1 VPLYLSR
8 FRYESRTW
16 AKLVHDPS
24 QRRQGVR
31 DTLEAAGCQLHDF
44 WYTMGDADG
53 YVMFESPDERT
64 ALTYLAVTS
73 GRGNVRTLE
82 TTRLF
87 TVEEMVTALEAA
99 RGLPTVP
106 ELPE

>member
-1 VPLYLSR
+1 MPLYLSR

-16 AKLVHDPS
+16 AKLVHDAS
-24 QRRQGVR
+24 NRRQGVR
-31 DTLEAAGCQLHDF
+31 ETLEAAGCRLQDF

-53 YVMFESPDERT
+53 YVMFEAPDERT
-64 ALTYLAVTS
+64 ALTYLAVTAS
-73 GRGNVRTLE
+73 RGNLRTLE

-99 RGLPTVP
+99 EGLPT
-106 ELPE
+106 LPERPQ